1 MSELLALLVNS
12 GFIIV
17 QLLYVMVGT
26 GSTVVLATIIWVM
39 CREERHA
46 HEDKI
51 QNSLADFVKG

>member
-39 CREERHA
+39 CREEGHV